1 MLNIENFLQEIG
13 KLNSNLRKTKIALRR
28 AEERYKKLLERS
40 SDIIFVHQDGKIV
53 LASKACAAL
62 LGAQHPKDLI
72 GKDLLNDIV
81 HPDYREIVKKRDIKI
96 LEQHK
101 EVGFLEEKIIKL
113 DGEIIDIDVCAVPF
127 TYKDKIAVK
136 VYARDITKQKKI
148 KAESE
153 RNYQNLKNFT
163 NYLQKIL
170 EEERHKISLEI
181 HDDLGQLLS
190 VLKLDLQSILSETP
204 KEQKDIVE
212 KLNMLSN
219 LIDIIM
225 QRLRIISYQLRPP
238 LLDHLGL
245 YAAINWQVNEFAK
258 ITNIKCK
265 LQIVP
270 KNLELREDIS
280 ITIFRVLQEALTN
293 ILRYSKATKI
303 SIHLKKSE
311 HKLFLKICDNGIGI
325 SKNKIGDPKS
335 LGLLSMKERIS
346 NINGSFRIIGKDN
359 IGTTITINIPLCFKE
374 KKND

>member
-1 MLNIENFLQEIG
+1 MLNVEDLLKETE
-13 KLNSNLRKTKIALRR
+13 KLNLNLRKTNLALKR
-28 AEERYKKLLERS
+28 AEERYKRLLGRS
-40 SDIIFVHQDGKIV
+40 SDIIFVHQNGKIV

-62 LGAQHPKDLI
+62 LGAQNPKELI
-72 GKDLLNDIV
+72 GKDLLNDVV
-81 HPDYREIVKKRDIKI
+81 HPDYRKIVKERDIKI
-96 LEQHK
+96 LKEHK
-101 EVGFLEEKIIKL
+101 EVGFLEEKIMKL

-127 TYKDKIAVK
+127 TYKGKAAVK
-136 VYARDITKQKKI
+136 VYARDITKQKKV

-153 RNYQNLKNFT
+153 RSYQNLKNFT

-190 VLKLDLQSILSETP
+190 VLKLDLQNVLSEMPEEP
-204 KEQKDIVE
+204 KNIVE
-212 KLNMLSN
+212 KLSMMSN

-245 YAAINWQVNEFAK
+245 CAAIIWQINEFEK

-265 LQIVP
+265 LKILP

-280 ITIFRVLQEALTN
+280 ISVFRVLQGALTN
-293 ILRYSKATKI
+293 ILRYSKATKV
-303 SIHLKKSE
+303 SIYLNKNE
-311 HKLFLKICDNGIGI
+311 NKLMLKISDNGIGI
-325 SKNKIGDPKS
+325 TDDKISDPKS
-335 LGLLSMKERIS
+335 LGLLSMKERIL
-346 NINGSFRIIGKDN
+346 NINGTFNIIGKKN
-359 IGTTITINIPLCFKE
+359 IGTTITVNIPLFLKD

>member
-1 MLNIENFLQEIG
+1 LG
-13 KLNSNLRKTKIALRR
+13 
-28 AEERYKKLLERS
+28 RS
-40 SDIIFVHQDGKIV
+40 SDIIFVHQNGKIV

-62 LGAQHPKDLI
+62 LGAQNPKELI
-72 GKDLLNDIV
+72 GKDLLNDVV
-81 HPDYREIVKKRDIKI
+81 HPDYRKIVKERDIKI
-96 LEQHK
+96 LKEHK
-101 EVGFLEEKIIKL
+101 EVGFLEEKIMKL

-127 TYKDKIAVK
+127 TYKGKAAVK
-136 VYARDITKQKKI
+136 VYARDITKQKKV

-153 RNYQNLKNFT
+153 RSYQNLKNFT

-190 VLKLDLQSILSETP
+190 VLKLDLQNVLSEMPEEP
-204 KEQKDIVE
+204 KNIVE
-212 KLNMLSN
+212 KLSMMSN

-245 YAAINWQVNEFAK
+245 CAAIIWQINEFEK

-265 LQIVP
+265 LKILP

-280 ITIFRVLQEALTN
+280 ISVFRVLQGALTN
-293 ILRYSKATKI
+293 ILRYSKATKV
-303 SIHLKKSE
+303 SIYLNKNE
-311 HKLFLKICDNGIGI
+311 NKLMLKISDNGIGI
-325 SKNKIGDPKS
+325 TDDKISDPKS
-335 LGLLSMKERIS
+335 LGLLSMKERIL
-346 NINGSFRIIGKDN
+346 NINGTFNIIGKKN
-359 IGTTITINIPLCFKE
+359 IGTTITVNIPLFLKD